1 MNLFLAGYSSGNI
14 YLYDANIQTQPNSAP
29 IFTKLYQD
37 ESFSV
42 HINNHATNQASSSSS
57 SSSSNQASTTT
68 TTSSSTANS
77 TSSTP
82 LPSGSA
88 SSSQT
93 TLRSINN
100 NSRAMNGHVNSTTS
114 SFSSLANSN
123 IENSTKTQDKLI
135 LLNSNQQQVQVAKNP
150 LLKWTIGASNP
161 ANDPSTS
168 EQVFFS
174 NTSSNCV
181 SVNGVNEFV
190 F

>member
-1 MNLFLAGYSSGNI
+1 
-14 YLYDANIQTQPNSAP
+14 
-29 IFTKLYQD
+29 
-37 ESFSV
+37 
-42 HINNHATNQASSSSS
+42 
-57 SSSSNQASTTT
+57 
-68 TTSSSTANS
+68 
-77 TSSTP
+77 
-82 LPSGSA
+82 
-88 SSSQT
+88 
-93 TLRSINN
+93 
-100 NSRAMNGHVNSTTS
+100 MNGHVNSTTS

-150 LLKWTIGASNP
+150 LLKWTIGASYP